1 MPMPKHTQ
9 TQNMRF
15 NHDVTST
22 RVRTQTWGALELA
35 RRTRGA
41 GAPVASRVPGVAR
54 AGGAVFR
61 GDRVA
66 RTVGARTAACL
77 RVFTYKGV

>member
-1 MPMPKHTQ
+1 MPA
-9 TQNMRF
+9 R
-15 NHDVTST
+15 T

-41 GAPVASRVPGVAR
+41 GAAVASRVPGVAR
-54 AGGAVFR
+54 AGGEPGAALR

-77 RVFTYKGV
+77 RVFRCKGV